1 MPRDIL
7 LKKKIP
13 IDKGNTR
20 VTLTPRTLS
29 GFPSVIAADKHFKT
43 LQRLSR
49 NLKSI
54 INNFKFRCLLFSVEL
69 CLVTHSVPYLPQF
82 LTQLAKGVFNFS
94 AHCQTITRKMLK
106 IMQSIQ

>member
-1 MPRDIL
+1 M
-7 LKKKIP
+7 
-13 IDKGNTR
+13 
-20 VTLTPRTLS
+20 TLTPRTLS
-29 GFPSVIAADKHFKT
+29 GFPTVIAADKYFNA

-69 CLVTHSVPYLPQF
+69 RLVTRSVPYLPHF
-82 LTQLAKGVFNFS
+82 VTQLAKGVLNFS
-94 AHCQTITRKMLK
+94 AHSQTIKRKMLK